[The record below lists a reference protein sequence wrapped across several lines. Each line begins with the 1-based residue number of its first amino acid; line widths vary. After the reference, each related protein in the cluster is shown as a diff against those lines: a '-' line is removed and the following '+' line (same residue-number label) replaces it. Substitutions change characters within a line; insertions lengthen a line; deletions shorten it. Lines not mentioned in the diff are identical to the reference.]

1 MCPIHSHPCTKK
13 TLEGFPDILRAYA
26 KSLLKD
32 KPKDAVSYSY
42 EYFMNAMEQ
51 ASIEK
56 ELAEEKEKEEKEA
69 AEGAA

>member
-1 MCPIHSHPCTKK
+1 
-13 TLEGFPDILRAYA
+13 
-26 KSLLKD
+26 
-32 KPKDAVSYSY
+32 
-42 EYFMNAMEQ
+42 MNAMEQ